1 MGELIANVLLFATN
15 ATIAVTRFF
24 EPFVSAYIN
33 YYKDA
38 FATGNLVVIAFA
50 FLLSSAYANIIYHKL
65 IAKSI
70 AGTKI
75 QHFKQTNYNA
85 Y

>member
-50 FLLSSAYANIIYHKL
+50 FLLNGFALWAVSDFIKWIFSFRR
-65 IAKSI
+65 SR
-70 AGTKI
+70 TC
-75 QHFKQTNYNA
+75 
-85 Y
+85 